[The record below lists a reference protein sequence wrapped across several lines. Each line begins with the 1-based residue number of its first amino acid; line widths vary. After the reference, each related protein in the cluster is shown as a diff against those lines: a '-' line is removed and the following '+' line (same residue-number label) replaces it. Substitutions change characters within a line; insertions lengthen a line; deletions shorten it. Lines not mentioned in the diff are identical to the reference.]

1 MYNVGN
7 NLLAPPVAL
16 GGGALPGIG
25 VPGSGFGSAAA
36 MADAID
42 PALQPPAQANGSA
55 AAFFGTGNGPGGFIA
70 QFMSTFFGALS
81 QMAQY
86 FTSMSGTPPYAQGQP
101 SLASSGGGTAP
112 QPTPTGGTGQ
122 GARPEQFF
130 TSADLS
136 SNGDP
141 HDRFEGTLAD
151 GGTIGGKWNNMAN
164 HPHLLE
170 SNSFQGGF
178 DVSTDVSDRNGKGIT
193 HNDSATIET
202 NYGRNAVTMNADGS
216 YSVTKDGTAVALPTG
231 KPVDLGNGETV
242 TLNADNSLTVVDKN
256 AAGGSIT
263 TTLKS
268 NGTAVNVDASAQNV
282 DLGGYLA
289 RHAAKL
295 QQTTAPGNAEAAP
308 LGASAAQVPL
318 AGNMLAPP
326 PATQYETYQPYQP
339 YNGAASE
346 SLLANNLQ
354 QFEALT

>member
-7 NLLAPPVAL
+7 NLLPPPAAF

-55 AAFFGTGNGPGGFIA
+55 AAFFGSGNGPGGFIA
-70 QFMSTFFGALS
+70 QFMSTFFGAMS

-86 FTSMSGTPPYAQGQP
+86 FTSMSGTPPWAQGQP
-101 SLASSGGGTAP
+101 ALASGGASP
-112 QPTPTGGTGQ
+112 QPVPTGGSGQ

-178 DVSTDVSDRNGKGIT
+178 EVSTDVSDRNGKGIT
-193 HNDSATIET
+193 HNDSASIET
-202 NYGRNAVTMNADGS
+202 NYGRNVVTMNADGS
-216 YSVTKDGTAVALPTG
+216 YSVTKDGTAVALQTG
-231 KPVDLGNGETV
+231 KAVDLGNGETV
-242 TLNADNSLTVVDKN
+242 TLNADKSLTVLDKN
-256 AAGGSIT
+256 AAGGSVT
-263 TTLKS
+263 TTLQS

-295 QQTTAPGNAEAAP
+295 QDATPPGNASS
-308 LGASAAQVPL
+308 GALQGESAAQVPL

-326 PATQYETYQPYQP
+326 PGTQYETYQPYQP

-346 SLLANNLQ
+346 PLVAGSLQ

>member
-7 NLLAPPVAL
+7 NLLPSPLAL

-25 VPGSGFGSAAA
+25 VPGSGFGMAPAT
-36 MADAID
+36 ADAID
-42 PALQPPAQANGSA
+42 PALQPPGLANGSA
-55 AAFFGTGNGPGGFIA
+55 AAWLGAGNGPGGFIS

-86 FTSMSGTPPYAQGQP
+86 FTSMSGTPPWSQGQP
-101 SLASSGGGTAP
+101 AVASSGGSP
-112 QPTPTGGTGQ
+112 QPVPTGGSGR
-122 GARPEQFF
+122 GGHPEQFF

-164 HPHLLE
+164 HPHLVE
-170 SNSFQGGF
+170 STSFQGGF
-178 DVSTDVSDRNGKGIT
+178 EVSTDVSDRNGKGIT
-193 HNDSATIET
+193 HNDSASIET
-202 NYGRNAVTMNADGS
+202 NYGRNVVTMNADGS
-216 YSVTKDGTAVALPTG
+216 YSVTKDGNAVDLQTG
-231 KPVDLGNGETV
+231 KAVDLGNGETV
-242 TLNADNSLTVVDKN
+242 TLNADKSLTVVEKN

-263 TTLKS
+263 TTLQS
-268 NGTAVNVDASAQNV
+268 NGTAVNVGASAQNV

-289 RHAAKL
+289 RHAGKL
-295 QQTTAPGNAEAAP
+295 QETTPNGEASAAP
-308 LGASAAQVPL
+308 LGANAAQVPL

-339 YNGAASE
+339 YNGP
-346 SLLANNLQ
+346 ANEPLVAGSLQ